1 VRDELSA
8 RAKQEN
14 RSMSRVA
21 HWRFALVFALALVPA
36 TAQAEGGLFGAIMN
50 FLGGGH
56 AAQEQAA
63 PPPPGPAAA
72 NPLDLPGLNSQ
83 PLPPSHGGPQVA
95 YCVRTCDGRYF
106 PLPRNAGGANSTP
119 AKICNSLCPT
129 AETKIYSGSN
139 IENAAAS
146 DGTRYSSL
154 KNAFVYREHLIEG
167 CSCNGGDGAGNT
179 AINVKADPTLRP
191 GDIVVTA
198 NGPVVFR
205 GGKGEMHQTSDF
217 MPAAD
222 GTRLSAKM
230 RDKVAAIKV
239 ASPGG
244 APIASPIDVAHAAPP
259 AEPVSPAVTAA
270 QIFDFKD
277 FTASELRGSTAMGY
291 NGQQ

>member
-1 VRDELSA
+1 
-8 RAKQEN
+8 
-14 RSMSRVA
+14 MSRVA